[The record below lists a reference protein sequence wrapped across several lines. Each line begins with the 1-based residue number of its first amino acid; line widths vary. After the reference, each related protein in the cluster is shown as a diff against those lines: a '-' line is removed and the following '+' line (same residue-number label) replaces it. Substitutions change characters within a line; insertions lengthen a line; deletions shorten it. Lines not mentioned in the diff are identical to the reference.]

1 MDIIKTKKITFA
13 IFSILSIALLFG
25 LAKTIVNYPKI
36 SKIELGNIN
45 GTLETETQPQNYN
58 DDLVNDATFGYEL
71 IGYRDDTVGDNS
83 SVVVKK
89 DNQEF
94 VVQVG
99 ELLENKYK
107 LLSVTEKKVIFSY
120 SGKIYEI
127 ENMVGK

>member
-36 SKIELGNIN
+36 AKIELGNIK
-45 GTLETETQPQNYN
+45 GTLETATQPQNFN
-58 DDLVNDATFGYEL
+58 DEVVNDVTFEYEL
-71 IGYRDDTVGDNS
+71 IGYRVDTMGNNS

-107 LLSVTEKKVIFSY
+107 LLSVTEKKVIFDY
-120 SGKIYEI
+120 SGIIFEV
-127 ENMVGK
+127 ENLVGK